1 MAEDLRVAVL
11 GAAGRMG
18 STVCRAVEAAEGLT
32 LVARV
37 DADGDLSRVSDVGAQ
52 VAVDFTVPAVT
63 EQNVHALV
71 DRGVHVVVGTT
82 GWTDESY
89 ARVRDH
95 LRRVPGVGVVIAPNF
110 ALGAVLAQSFTAQ
123 AARFFETAEV
133 IELHHTEKVDAP
145 SGTSQAAARA
155 IGRARAAA
163 GLGPM
168 PDATAT
174 ALDGARGASV
184 EGVHVHAVRLRGL
197 VAHQEVLL
205 GNPGELLT
213 IRHDSFD
220 RVSFMPGV
228 LLAVRRVPEL
238 PGLTVGLEALLGLE
252 RA

>member
-1 MAEDLRVAVL
+1 MADDLRVAVL

-18 STVCRAVEAAEGLT
+18 STVCAAVEAAPGLE
-32 LVARV
+32 LVATV
-37 DADGDLSRVSDVGAQ
+37 DADGDLSRVSDAGAQ

-82 GWTDESY
+82 GWTDEAY

-95 LRRVPGVGVVIAPNF
+95 LVRAGGIGVVVAPNF
-110 ALGAVLAQSFTAQ
+110 ALGAVLAQAFAAQ

-133 IELHHTEKVDAP
+133 IEMHHPDKVDAP
-145 SGTSQAAARA
+145 SGTSRSTARAIAAARA
-155 IGRARAAA
+155 AG
-163 GLGPM
+163 GLGAM

-174 ALDGARGASV
+174 SLEGARGAQV
-184 EGVHVHAVRLRGL
+184 DGVHVHAVRLRGL

-228 LLAVRRVPEL
+228 LMAVRAVSGL
-238 PGLTVGLEALLGLE
+238 PGLTVGLEQLLGLG
-252 RA
+252 RP